1 MAFITLLTAACCLG
15 VAQASEEVTGLVSL
29 PVARQYVSPSDGVR
43 QRDTVPWDLGN
54 VYVRYGQFT
63 VNVSM
68 GNPPQDLVLKVD
80 SASAETWAFGPK
92 ACGSSTS
99 CTGGEFKPTDSKSY
113 VNISSYPEFKIGY
126 LDGAQIR
133 GQYFADDFKVG
144 NMVLKNITMAVAK
157 TASGISR
164 GIIGI
169 GFPADAGPHG
179 KSWEYPTI
187 MDELVLQGKIQR
199 RSYSLY
205 MDGVD
210 ATSGSLLFGGY
221 DKSKFEGELST
232 LPIVR
237 KFTDPV
243 VQWDSLS
250 VTNKSGTFN
259 ATSAKEFPAYANL
272 DLGASFLHIPQAA
285 FKVLVESIGAKYQE
299 GSDKYEVDCDL
310 GKKHPGSLNFV
321 FGGPNGTKPV
331 NISVPFSELA
341 VSYADAATGKTSTR
355 NGKPYCRLGVGVCEN
370 TKKGKCGFGDTFLR
384 SVYVVYDLDHYEIRM
399 APIKHKA
406 IESSLVS
413 FGNSTETPVSSSAT
427 PNPTATGSG
436 SPSAVGGGGGAATS
450 SPAGGSGGATLSPVG
465 SGLIFMLALLV
476 SGLSNLS

>member
-1 MAFITLLTAACCLG
+1 MLLIPLLTACCLG
-15 VAQASEEVTGLVSL
+15 FAQASEVAGLVSL
-29 PVARQYVSPSDGVR
+29 PVARQYDDPSQGVG
-43 QRDTVPWDLGN
+43 QRDTVPWELGN
-54 VYVRYGQFT
+54 AYIRYGQFT

-92 ACGSSTS
+92 ACAAWSS
-99 CTGGEFKPTDSKSY
+99 CVGGEFKPADSKSF
-113 VNISSYPEFKIGY
+113 VNISSYPEFKISY
-126 LDGAQIR
+126 LDGAQIK

-144 NMVLKNITMAVAK
+144 NMVLKNMTMAVAK
-157 TASGISR
+157 TAEGISR
-164 GIIGI
+164 GIIGV

-179 KSWEYPTI
+179 KSWQYPTI

-221 DKSKFEGELST
+221 DKAKFEGELST

-237 KFTDPV
+237 EFTDPV

-259 ATSAKEFPAYANL
+259 ATSPNEFPAYANL
-272 DLGASFLHIPQAA
+272 DLGASFLHIPQKS
-285 FKVLVESIGAKYQE
+285 FKVLVESIGSKY
-299 GSDKYEVDCDL
+299 SPTNDRYEVDCDL

-321 FGGPNGTKPV
+321 FGGENGTKPV
-331 NISVPFSELA
+331 NVSVPFSDLA
-341 VSYADAATGKTSTR
+341 VTYVDASTGKTSMK
-355 NGKPYCRLGVGVCEN
+355 NGKPYCRLGVGVCEG
-370 TKKGKCGFGDTFLR
+370 TTTGKCGFGDTFLR
-384 SVYVVYDLDHYEIRM
+384 SLYVVYDLDHYEIRM

-406 IESSLVS
+406 TESSLVS
-413 FGNSTETPVSSSAT
+413 FGNNTETPVSSSSAT
-427 PNPTATGSG
+427 PGPSGTG
-436 SPSAVGGGGGAATS
+436 SPSTTSGGGATS
-450 SPAGGSGGATLSPVG
+450 SPTGGSGSATLLPVG
-465 SGLIFMLALLV
+465 SGLVFSLVLLV
-476 SGLSNLS
+476 SSLSGLA